1 VFLRKCS
8 LQRLLHA
15 RIVLDDKNGSD
26 TLCERKAILGLSDK
40 ILGINHISEPFFP
53 NCHSFHWHL
62 AIGLLEIT
70 IG

>member
-1 VFLRKCS
+1 
-8 LQRLLHA
+8 
-15 RIVLDDKNGSD
+15 
-26 TLCERKAILGLSDK
+26 LSDK